1 LAKATRSDGQ
11 QMTTGFRESVLLV
24 GASGRTGRAVL
35 RYLSAAS
42 VPVIACVRRADRL
55 PEPRAASVEV
65 AVANLEH
72 PHALA
77 PLIERAAHVIYLA
90 GGDRRSLSPGAWQ
103 LEVETLSAGLEMA
116 RRSGLPG
123 RWIYVGY
130 SGAEQRGGTTWAE
143 ARWRELK
150 VAAEEAITGSGVNYF
165 VLRTGVVTE
174 AVSTEPRVALSQGTV
189 PAPTAEIP
197 CNALGFLLTG
207 AALAGAAHRSRAVV
221 RVDLAGTHLQ
231 AAVQA
236 FSHLRTDGEGSKGD
250 LREPARTVLGRR

>member
-1 LAKATRSDGQ
+1 MA
-11 QMTTGFRESVLLV
+11 TTGFRESVLLI

-72 PHALA
+72 PHTLA

-103 LEVETLSAGLEMA
+103 LEVETLAAGLEMA
-116 RRSGLPG
+116 RRADLPG

-165 VLRTGVVTE
+165 ILRTGVVSE
-174 AVSTEPRVALSQGTV
+174 AVSAEPRVTLSQS
-189 PAPTAEIP
+189 PAPAPGAEIP

-207 AALAGAAHRSRAVV
+207 AALAGATHRARTLV
-221 RVDLAGTHLQ
+221 RVDPAGVNLQ

-236 FSHLRTDGEGSKGD
+236 FSRLRTDGDGSKAD
-250 LREPARTVLGRR
+250 VRETSRSALGRR

>member
-1 LAKATRSDGQ
+1 MATN
-11 QMTTGFRESVLLV
+11 FREAVLLI

-55 PEPRAASVEV
+55 PEPRPASVEV

-72 PHALA
+72 PHMLA

-103 LEVETLSAGLEMA
+103 LEVETLAAGLEMA
-116 RRSGLPG
+116 RRADLPG

-130 SGAEQRGGTTWAE
+130 SGGEQRGGTTWAE

-165 VLRTGVVTE
+165 VLRTGI
-174 AVSTEPRVALSQGTV
+174 VSDPVSSEPRVALSQSTA

-207 AALAGAAHRSRAVV
+207 AALAGAAHRSRATV
-221 RVDLAGTHLQ
+221 RIDIAGTNLQ
-231 AAVQA
+231 TAVQA
-236 FSHLRTDGEGSKGD
+236 FSRLRADGDASRND
-250 LREPARTVLGRR
+250 PRELARTALGRR